1 MKYVS
6 FLNLETS
13 SNSFSRIISWLPVF
27 YLFIHFY
34 TFIFGCVWY
43 IWSKACTRWADP
55 GICYVGKPVNYLGI
69 IDRTHPDPLSKCESL
84 CIRQARWTLFDT
96 VKQGCCLVVKQLPQ
110 GFHCA
115 WSAGGIAYE
124 FINDKSIAKNCT
136 RISEFYLI
144 LSIQLKGFIKYIKWS
159 WKCHFIVNIV
169 LVSWYFCFSSNFI
182 YNAG

>member
-1 MKYVS
+1 MKIKYVS
-6 FLNLETS
+6 FLNTETS
-13 SNSFSRIISWLPVF
+13 SNSFSRKIPLSWLPVF

-55 GICYVGKPVNYLGI
+55 GICYVGKPVDYLGI

-84 CIRQARWTLFDT
+84 CIQQARWTLFDT
-96 VKQGCCLVVKQLPQ
+96 VKQGCCKAVPQ
-110 GFHCA
+110 FPLGINCY
-115 WSAGGIAYE
+115 WSAGGTAYWDRGR
-124 FINDKSIAKNCT
+124 NAAKNCT

-144 LSIQLKGFIKYIKWS
+144 LSIQLKGFIKYIK
-159 WKCHFIVNIV
+159 CHFIVNIV